1 MNLAYSSLGGPLSF
15 GGSNSFYYF
24 LVGYRKQIFTS
35 RLKLVFSHFFR
46 TLCSFIFQ
54 VVFFFWDR
62 SLEMNRL
69 VEGGLDLESVGLD
82 KALALPLTCVTL
94 GKFLNLSQFV
104 SSYVK

>member
-1 MNLAYSSLGGPLSF
+1 
-15 GGSNSFYYF
+15 
-24 LVGYRKQIFTS
+24 
-35 RLKLVFSHFFR
+35 
-46 TLCSFIFQ
+46 
-54 VVFFFWDR
+54 
-62 SLEMNRL
+62 MNRL